1 MKGIMYILECND
13 SSYYIG
19 STTNLK
25 ERLSQHLQGLGANYT
40 KERLPV
46 KLVYFEEFQNIEYA
60 FIREKQ
66 LQKWSRKKKQA
77 LIIGNI
83 ENLKIYSKS
92 KNSF

>member
-1 MKGIMYILECND
+1 MKGFMYILQCND
-13 SSYYIG
+13 LSYYTG

-46 KLVYFEEFQNIEYA
+46 KLVYYEEFQNIEYA

-66 LQKWSRKKKQA
+66 IQKWSKLKKEA
-77 LIIGNI
+77 LIEGSI
-83 ENLKIYSKS
+83 EKLKILSNSK
-92 KNSF
+92 K

>member
-1 MKGIMYILECND
+1 MKGFMYILQCND
-13 SSYYIG
+13 LSYYTG

-46 KLVYFEEFQNIEYA
+46 KLVYYEEFQNIEYA

-66 LQKWSRKKKQA
+66 IQKWSKLKKEA
-77 LIIGNI
+77 LIEGSI
-83 ENLKIYSKS
+83 EKLKILSKS
-92 KNSF
+92 KK